1 MQKKAEGLLE
11 GLLLA
16 AVLTLS
22 GIGIS
27 NSYTEQGGQTIYSA
41 VTDGMQAALQTLG
54 EKVEAGI
61 RTVTADTG
69 RLMQAGQE
77 ILMAAR
83 EKAEAQETALS
94 EELMTQ
100 QTEEEALTAQQTE
113 AEAVTAQQTGE
124 GALATAR
131 PSGEVPV
138 TSQAGAVAPGA
149 VQGDSETEA
158 PAMPQDSFVVIEEEK
173 TAAAAPGNVMQGENA
188 GEDVVQE
195 KMTASQL
202 MQCINAE
209 RSNRGLAQLV
219 WSDDLAAA
227 AGTRSIE
234 AVSRFEHI
242 RPDGTDFFT
251 VSELAMAENL
261 ARGNLQTTAQE
272 IVDKWMESAG
282 GHKQNILDS
291 GLYTVGISIYEKDG
305 KLTICVL
312 FG

>member
-1 MQKKAEGLLE
+1 
-11 GLLLA
+11 
-16 AVLTLS
+16 
-22 GIGIS
+22 
-27 NSYTEQGGQTIYSA
+27 
-41 VTDGMQAALQTLG
+41 
-54 EKVEAGI
+54 
-61 RTVTADTG
+61 
-69 RLMQAGQE
+69 
-77 ILMAAR
+77 MAAR
-83 EKAEAQETALS
+83 EKAEAS
-94 EELMTQ
+94 EAASA
-100 QTEEEALTAQQTE
+100 EALAAQQTE
-113 AEAVTAQQTGE
+113 AEALAAQQTEAEALTAQQTGE
-124 GALATAR
+124 GALAAQQTGEGALAAAR

-138 TSQAGAVAPGA
+138 TSQAGAAAEAPSA

-158 PAMPQDSFVVIEEEK
+158 PAMPGESFAVIEEEK
-173 TAAAAPGNVMQGENA
+173 TAAAAPENVMQGDSTGEN
-188 GEDVVQE
+188 VVQE
-195 KMTASQL
+195 KMTVSQL

-209 RSNRGLAQLV
+209 RSNRGLTQLV

-234 AVSRFEHI
+234 AVSKFEHI

-291 GLYTVGISIYEKDG
+291 GLYTVGIAIYEKDG
-305 KLTICVL
+305 KLTICAL